1 MIREG
6 FEKAENE
13 IFKEGLCQ
21 VEDHY
26 VEPEN
31 CQEKQ
36 RGESSIKRSQNFSLM
51 ELNASWSRNF

>member
-26 VEPEN
+26 VEPEDCKKN
-31 CQEKQ
+31 RE
-36 RGESSIKRSQNFSLM
+36 ESRRYDGPLLLVLLSPQ
-51 ELNASWSRNF
+51 

>member
-1 MIREG
+1 MICEG
-6 FEKAENE
+6 FERAENE

-31 CQEKQ
+31 RKEN
-36 RGESSIKRSQNFSLM
+36 RDESRRYDGPLLLVLLSPQ
-51 ELNASWSRNF
+51 